1 MFAQEGLEGGKSRG
15 EDFVNKVFFGAEVIQ
30 HRRLGYSRVIGD
42 ILDRGRRD
50 SLVREALE
58 GGLENLVVMRHNVER
73 KSVEARFLTKWSVS
87 GTTHSQL
94 LASEQF

>member
-1 MFAQEGLEGGKSRG
+1 
-15 EDFVNKVFFGAEVIQ
+15 
-30 HRRLGYSRVIGD
+30 
-42 ILDRGRRD
+42 
-50 SLVREALE
+50 VREALE